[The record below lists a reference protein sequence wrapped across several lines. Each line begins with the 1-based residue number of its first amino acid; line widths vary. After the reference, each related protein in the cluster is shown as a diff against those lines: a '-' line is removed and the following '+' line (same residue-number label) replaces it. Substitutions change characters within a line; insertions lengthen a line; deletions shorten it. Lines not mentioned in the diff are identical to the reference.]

1 MDPYV
6 FINYASQSRENALEL
21 IKMLEQSG
29 VRTVHGSAS
38 EDKIRNSS
46 FVIHLST
53 SASRSSKTYRRNMN
67 LSVRFDKDCIVMHM
81 DSAALLTDTETML
94 DTLLSVFKYNCRT
107 QAAAEA
113 EKGIVRE
120 EPAAERT
127 SHAEEAAE
135 AARAVKDEEKG
146 TSAADHVPTEESVP
160 EEKEAS
166 EPVIHEE
173 KEKAESVDETEKS
186 AVAPVSETEKTAEKE
201 TQQPEDTETVKESEW
216 RALSER
222 ERLYQEGL
230 KYLAGGDGEPD
241 PVKAFECFKQSANQG
256 YTKAQYQLCV
266 CYDAGLGV
274 RKNIAEAAR
283 WCEMA
288 AYGGYDKAQSEIGY
302 CYEYG
307 HGVLRNTKEA
317 VRWYRMA
324 AEQGNIEAKNNL
336 AFCYQKGRGINKNV
350 SEAIRLYK
358 EASDAGHAS
367 AQYNLGYCYWY
378 GEGVAVDKN
387 KAVELFRES
396 ARRGNA
402 RAEQMMRILNQHSFI
417 RSSKEE
423 K

>member
-1 MDPYV
+1 MDSYV
-6 FINYASQSRENALEL
+6 FINYANESRQDALKLVEL
-21 IKMLEQSG
+21 LEQSG
-29 VRTVHGSAS
+29 IRVVHGSAS
-38 EDKIRNSS
+38 EDKIKNSS

-81 DSAALLTDTETML
+81 DQASLLTDTEAML
-94 DTLLSVFKYNCRT
+94 DTLLSVFKYSCRSEAACEAESIIAAERKKSENAGADPVHV
-107 QAAAEA
+107 QEMSAAEEEPALEMPEEKAAAEA
-113 EKGIVRE
+113 FAEPEKQDPAGAEELEPAEAEKQEPAETEAEKPAEAE
-120 EPAAERT
+120 EPA
-127 SHAEEAAE
+127 
-135 AARAVKDEEKG
+135 
-146 TSAADHVPTEESVP
+146 
-160 EEKEAS
+160 
-166 EPVIHEE
+166 
-173 KEKAESVDETEKS
+173 ETEK
-186 AVAPVSETEKTAEKE
+186 AGEP
-201 TQQPEDTETVKESEW
+201 EW
-216 RALSER
+216 RALSDR
-222 ERLYQEGL
+222 EKLYEEGM
-230 KYLAGGDGEPD
+230 KYLTGTDAESD

-266 CYDAGLGV
+266 CYDEGIGV

-307 HGVLRNTKEA
+307 HGVLRNTREA
-317 VRWYRMA
+317 VRWYRIA

-336 AFCYQKGRGINKNV
+336 AFCYQKGRGVNKNV

-367 AQYNLGYCYWY
+367 AQYNLGFCYWY
-378 GEGVAVDKN
+378 GEGVAVDKA

-417 RSSKEE
+417 RNNKEE
-423 K
+423 A

>member
-6 FINYASQSRENALEL
+6 FINYANESREDALKL
-21 IKMLEQSG
+21 IKTLEESG
-29 VRTVHGSAS
+29 IRTVHGSAS
-38 EDKIRNSS
+38 EDKIKNSS

-81 DSAALLTDTETML
+81 ERAVLLTDTDTML
-94 DTLLSVFKYNCRT
+94 DTLLSAFKYNCRAAEAADT
-107 QAAAEA
+107 ENEADREMAAAESLAPVKAA
-113 EKGIVRE
+113 EAVTEPAAAVKEEKDDEPAAEPVKETAPEEEAESKAE
-120 EPAAERT
+120 EPAAESVHEEERAAEP
-127 SHAEEAAE
+127 AEEAAE
-135 AARAVKDEEKG
+135 
-146 TSAADHVPTEESVP
+146 
-160 EEKEAS
+160 
-166 EPVIHEE
+166 I
-173 KEKAESVDETEKS
+173 
-186 AVAPVSETEKTAEKE
+186 E
-201 TQQPEDTETVKESEW
+201 TQQPAGEPDPAEESEW
-216 RALSER
+216 KALSER

-230 KYLAGGDGEPD
+230 KYLAGGDSEPD

-266 CYDAGLGV
+266 CYDAGVGV

-317 VRWYRMA
+317 VRWYRIA

-336 AFCYQKGRGINKNV
+336 AFCYQKGRGVNKNV

-358 EASDAGHAS
+358 EAADAGHAS
-367 AQYNLGYCYWY
+367 AQYNLGFCYWY
-378 GEGVAVDKN
+378 GEGVAVDKE

-417 RSSKEE
+417 RSSKEDI
-423 K
+423 